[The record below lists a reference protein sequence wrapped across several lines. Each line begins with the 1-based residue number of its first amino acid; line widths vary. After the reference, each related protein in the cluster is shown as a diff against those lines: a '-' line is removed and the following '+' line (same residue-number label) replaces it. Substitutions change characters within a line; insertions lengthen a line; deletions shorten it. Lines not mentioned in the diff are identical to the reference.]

1 MIFGGSRMPMRR
13 PFRAS
18 RVNSPREL
26 LPPELEARVAALEA
40 GASDADFDALSWV
53 WMLLFGIVLP
63 VSLIVLGW

>member
-1 MIFGGSRMPMRR
+1 MPMRR

-18 RVNSPREL
+18 RVDDPPEL

-40 GASDADFDALSWV
+40 GASGTDFDAVSWV
-53 WMLLFGIVLP
+53 WMVLFGIVLP